1 MKNKQRGFLS
11 YAQIFLLFSTG
22 VFILLGVKIIPIYSE
37 HIYVEDAL
45 KFLVKSNSNIESLD
59 KEEIENKLSK
69 YVAVNAVGSTQAN
82 SFIVKRMKEKTLISS
97 VYEIRVPIVSNIDA
111 VLSFKSQLDTSKPD
125 ECCKYLV
132 DVTKNDK

>member
-1 MKNKQRGFLS
+1 MQTKQQGFLS
-11 YAQIFLLFSTG
+11 YTQIVLLFSAG
-22 VFILLGVKIIPIYSE
+22 VFLLLGVKILPIYSE

-45 KFLVKSNSNIESLD
+45 KFLAQNNSNIGSLGKD
-59 KEEIENKLSK
+59 EIKGKLSK
-69 YVAVNAVGSTQAN
+69 YMAVNSVGSEQAN
-82 SFIVKRMKEKTLISS
+82 SFTVKRMKEKTLVSS
-97 VYEIRVPIVSNIDA
+97 VYEIRVPIFHNIDA